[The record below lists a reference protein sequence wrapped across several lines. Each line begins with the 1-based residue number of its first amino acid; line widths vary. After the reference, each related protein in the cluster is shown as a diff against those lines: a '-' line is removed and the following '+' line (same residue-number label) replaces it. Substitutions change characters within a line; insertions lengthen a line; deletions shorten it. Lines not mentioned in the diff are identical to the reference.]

1 MKVNENN
8 INNIDEELD
17 ELSRK
22 VYLESP
28 DFWISISDK
37 IIDKVFDE
45 MLLFFAVK
53 YNYFNIVCFAI
64 ENNYLDLNMPSKNKK
79 YTNIMEHLL
88 DTSKQNEDKKIY
100 NYLLSL
106 NKDNNLDERPIL
118 DELNCNTSSDTF
130 EKKIYIFQSTYV
142 QVVILIYLIQVI
154 KYQMT

>member
-8 INNIDEELD
+8 INNIDEELG

-79 YTNIMEHLL
+79 YTNI
-88 DTSKQNEDKKIY
+88 
-100 NYLLSL
+100 
-106 NKDNNLDERPIL
+106 
-118 DELNCNTSSDTF
+118 
-130 EKKIYIFQSTYV
+130 
-142 QVVILIYLIQVI
+142 
-154 KYQMT
+154 

>member
-45 MLLFFAVK
+45 ML
-53 YNYFNIVCFAI
+53 
-64 ENNYLDLNMPSKNKK
+64 
-79 YTNIMEHLL
+79 
-88 DTSKQNEDKKIY
+88 
-100 NYLLSL
+100 
-106 NKDNNLDERPIL
+106 
-118 DELNCNTSSDTF
+118 
-130 EKKIYIFQSTYV
+130 FQYSMLCY
-142 QVVILIYLIQVI
+142 
-154 KYQMT
+154 

>member
-45 MLLFFAVK
+45 MLLFFV
-53 YNYFNIVCFAI
+53 
-64 ENNYLDLNMPSKNKK
+64 S
-79 YTNIMEHLL
+79 
-88 DTSKQNEDKKIY
+88 
-100 NYLLSL
+100 
-106 NKDNNLDERPIL
+106 
-118 DELNCNTSSDTF
+118 
-130 EKKIYIFQSTYV
+130 
-142 QVVILIYLIQVI
+142 
-154 KYQMT
+154 